1 MRTQFLSKRL
11 YAFLLVAVFSLLAS
25 AQLWAQKTITGTV
38 NDQMGEPILGASVL
52 VKGTQNG
59 STTDLD
65 GKFSINNVN
74 VGQTLAV
81 SFIGYTTQEVKVT
94 NQNDYVIVLSEN
106 SELLDDVVV
115 VGYGVQRKSNLT
127 GAISQIKAG
136 DIENR
141 TVTDAN
147 QSLQGKTAGVQMIS
161 TSATP
166 GSETSI
172 RVRGFSSNDTS
183 NPLYVVDGVRVPSI
197 ANIDPA
203 DIESM
208 EVLKDAASAAIYGA
222 EAGNGV
228 ILITTKRGKAGSGK
242 ITYSGQM
249 AIQSLGKKAEVM
261 NAEQYL
267 AYQKGRGSDFYNLW
281 DGKTDVNWC
290 DELFENS
297 VMQKHSIN
305 FQNGND
311 KGNVYMSFNYT
322 GNNGIVTGDKDTYD
336 RFAGNINAE
345 YEIKPWL
352 SISTQNA
359 VSYMSQNSVAEND
372 PYVNVLRA
380 ALALDPLVPNTYA
393 PNALP
398 ADMKALLDAGYKLIT
413 DEDGN
418 YYGLHSFQDG
428 DDINPNI
435 LLKTRSMK
443 MFGTF
448 VQGNAALNLK
458 PIKGLVFTSRL
469 GYRFG
474 SMNNQTY
481 QSAYYGSAARKEF
494 NPYVDQRATQGK
506 YYQWENFANYM
517 FNLGKN
523 NFTVMAGTSF
533 SSDRSITTQTGGT
546 GLQADAPNYA
556 YPSYLATSATN
567 LLHAGDDLTVNKY
580 SYFGRLSYDYANRYM
595 LQFTMRADAADLSV
609 LPKDQRWGYF
619 PAVSAG
625 WTLSQEDWFPKDQ
638 TAVTSLK
645 LRASWGQ
652 NGSIAGLRNFAY
664 GSAISSLAG
673 YSFDANSLNYTNASL
688 PSSTG
693 NYNLKWET
701 SEQTDFGIDASFFNS
716 RLTFGMDYYIK
727 KTKDLLVRNTV
738 PTLTIGNTVSPVNAG
753 NVENKGF
760 EFDLG
765 WKDQIGDL
773 KYSISANLATL
784 ENKVTYLDPT
794 IDRING
800 ASYNNNTG
808 ITAFEQGYPVWYF
821 RGYKVDHI
829 NPDNG
834 NPVYMTADGNLSET
848 ISSND
853 LQMIGSAIPDFT
865 YGVTVNLAY
874 KNFDVVVFGQGSHGN
889 DIYSALVKTD
899 RPTTNRLACYYE
911 QAWTPERHDAKYAR
925 MDYAENSYWNSS
937 AVIFDGSYFK
947 IKQIQ
952 LGYNLPKSVLKK
964 AQLGSLRIYAS
975 LDDFFLFTDY
985 PGLDPEASSGS
996 TTSLGVDLGNFPNSK
1011 KVVFGLNL
1019 TF

>member
-1 MRTQFLSKRL
+1 MKKQDLLKQLRLFLI
-11 YAFLLVAVFSLLAS
+11 VALCTLAAS
-25 AQLWAQKTITGTV
+25 AQMLAQTITGNV
-38 NDQMGEPILGASVL
+38 KDQLGEPILGATVL
-52 VKGTQNG
+52 VKGTTTG
-59 STTDLD
+59 CTTDLD
-65 GKFSINNVN
+65 GNFSLNGVKN
-74 VGQTLAV
+74 GQTLAI
-81 SFIGYTTQEVKVT
+81 SFIGYTSQEVT
-94 NQNDYVIVLSEN
+94 IEGQTHYEITLSEN
-106 SELLDDVVV
+106 SEVLEDVVV
-115 VGYGVQRKSNLT
+115 VGYGVQKKSNLT
-127 GAISQIKAG
+127 GAISQVKSG
-136 DIENR
+136 DIQNR

-172 RVRGFSSNDTS
+172 RVRGFSSNSTS
-183 NPLYVVDGVRVPSI
+183 NPLYVVDGVRVTSI
-197 ANIDPA
+197 ANVDPS

-228 ILITTKRGKAGSGK
+228 ILITTKRGSAGTGK
-242 ITYSGQM
+242 ITYSGQL
-249 AIQSLGKKAEVM
+249 ALQNLGKKAEVM

-267 AYQKGRGSDFYNLW
+267 AYQKGRGSDFYSLW

-290 DELFENS
+290 DELFEQS

-311 KGNVYMSFNYT
+311 KGNLYLSFNYT
-322 GNNGIVTGDKDTYD
+322 GNNGIVVGDKDTYD
-336 RFAGNINAE
+336 RIAGNINAE

-352 SISTQNA
+352 SVSTQN
-359 VSYMSQNSVAEND
+359 VISTMNQNSVAEND
-372 PYVNVLRA
+372 TYVNVLRA
-380 ALALDPLVPNTYA
+380 SLALDPLVPNTYA

-398 ADMKALLDAGYKLIT
+398 ADMKALIDAGYKLIT
-413 DEDGN
+413 DDNGN
-418 YYGLHSFQDG
+418 YYGLHTFQDG

-435 LLKTRSMK
+435 LLKTRSLK
-443 MFGTF
+443 MTGTF
-448 VQGNAALNLK
+448 VQGNSALNIK

-474 SMNNQTY
+474 SRNNQTY
-481 QSAYYGSAARKEF
+481 QAAYYGSAARKEF
-494 NPYVDQRATQGK
+494 TPYIEQLATQTQ

-517 FNLGKN
+517 FKLGKN
-523 NFTVMAGTSF
+523 DFTLMAGTSY
-533 SSDRSITTQTGGT
+533 SSDRTITTRTGGT
-546 GLQADAPNYA
+546 GLQADAENYA
-556 YPSYLATSATN
+556 YPDYLSTSATN
-567 LLHAGDDLTVNKY
+567 LLHSGNDLTVNKY
-580 SYFGRLSYDYANRYM
+580 SYFGRLSYSYADRYM
-595 LQFTMRADAADLSV
+595 AQFTMRADAADLSV
-609 LPKDQRWGYF
+609 LPKKQRWGYF
-619 PAVSAG
+619 PAVSVG
-625 WTLSQEDWFPKDQ
+625 WAINQEEWFPKDQ
-638 TAVTSLK
+638 NWVNSLK

-664 GSAISSLAG
+664 ASAISSVAG
-673 YSFDANSLNYTNASL
+673 YSFDANSLNYTNSSL

-693 NYNLKWET
+693 NDNLKWET
-701 SEQTDFGIDASFFNS
+701 SEQTDFGLDASFLNG

-727 KTKDLLVRNTV
+727 KTKDLLVSNTT

-760 EFDLG
+760 EFDLA
-765 WKDQIGDL
+765 WKDRIGDFT
-773 KYSISANLATL
+773 YSISANLATL
-784 ENKVTYLDPT
+784 KNEVTFLDPT

-808 ITAFEQGYPVWYF
+808 ITAFEKGYPVWYF

-834 NPVYMTADGNLSET
+834 NPVYVKADGSLSET
-848 ISSND
+848 IASSD
-853 LQMIGSAIPDFT
+853 LTMIGSAIPELT
-865 YGVTVNLAY
+865 YGFTVNLGY
-874 KNFDVVVFGQGSHGN
+874 KNFDLIVFGQGTQGN

-911 QAWTPERHDAKYAR
+911 DAWTQKGQNAKYAR

-952 LGYNLPKSVLKK
+952 LGYTLPKKLAAK
-964 AQLGSLRIYAS
+964 ASLSNVRVYAS
-975 LDDFFLFTDY
+975 LDDFFLFTSY

-996 TTSLGVDLGNFPNSK
+996 TSSLGVDLGNFPNAK
-1011 KVVFGLNL
+1011 KMVFGLNV